1 MSTLH
6 GEYRRHERTN
16 IKTPVSVD
24 LDDNGLATKT
34 RDVSV
39 SGLSITKPTELTLK
53 PGQTVNVTFD
63 RFANFSVPATII
75 RVSDNQIGL
84 ALDQVRFSEQDISG
98 IIQTSPWHQRTK
110 VAIKRAFWKNTR
122 RLAVLLTNTILRK
135 PLLKLMKPTY
145 IFAVYGNEKDV
156 GTYYTPFM
164 SKLIPPLMIGS
175 LIRNRN
181 RTGIMVASKFYEHE
195 LAEDSGKVR
204 TYLQQLQEEFPH
216 IDTIALVGRLP
227 NFVMKAGQSIEPP
240 YVDGSMGTRYMIW
253 DVGRQMRN
261 IPQYKNESI
270 ITVLGGAGR
279 IGNLV
284 CEDLTRVYRTVIA
297 FDPRHTKQEEIY
309 TPIGKIIRSNN
320 PAILNN
326 CKLFIGLTHHGDV
339 IRDLKAHLPAGSMV
353 ADDTHPC
360 ISLEARQELKA
371 MGVDVQ
377 KIVLFH
383 EEFSMW
389 PRMPGWN
396 NRAIPGCL
404 VEALVLLEQK
414 DVDVKDFE
422 HFCETAQSIGFQGQL
437 IPPLDE

>member
-16 IKTPVSVD
+16 IKTPVSVN
-24 LDDNGLATKT
+24 LDDNGLTSST
-34 RDVSV
+34 RDVSE
-39 SGLSITKPTELTLK
+39 SGLSIAKPAELQLK

-63 RFANFSVPATII
+63 RLANFSVPATII

-84 ALDQVRFSEQDISG
+84 ALDHIRFSEQDISG
-98 IIQTSPWHQRTK
+98 IIQTAPWYQRTK
-110 VAIKRAFWKNTR
+110 VAIKRGFWKNTR

-135 PLLKLMKPTY
+135 ALLRLIKPTY

-175 LIRNRN
+175 VIRNRN

-195 LAEDSGKVR
+195 LADDSAKVK

-216 IDTIALVGRLP
+216 INTIALVGRLP
-227 NFVMKAGQSIEPP
+227 NFVMKAGQAIEPP

-253 DVGRQMRN
+253 DIGRQMQMR
-261 IPQYKNESI
+261 PQYKHENV

-297 FDPRHTKQEEIY
+297 FDPRYTKQEEVY
-309 TPIGKIIRSNN
+309 TPIGKIIRSGD
-320 PAILNN
+320 PAILDN

-339 IRDLKAHLPAGSMV
+339 IRDLKAHLPAGSLV

-360 ISLEARQELKA
+360 ISMEARQELQV
-371 MGVDVQ
+371 MGIEVE

-404 VEALVLLEQK
+404 VEALVLLEQE
-414 DVDVKDFE
+414 DADVKDFDS
-422 HFCETAQSIGFQGQL
+422 FCKTAQQIGFQGQL

>member
-6 GEYRRHERTN
+6 GEYRRHARTS
-16 IKTPVSVD
+16 IKTPVSIN
-24 LDDNGLATKT
+24 LDDNGLLTQT
-34 RDVSV
+34 CDVSE
-39 SGLSITKPTELTLK
+39 SGLSLSKPSELILK
-53 PGQTVNVTFD
+53 PGQTVSISFD
-63 RFANFSVPATII
+63 RLSNFSVPAKII

-84 ALDQVRFSEQDISG
+84 ALDHIRFSEQDLSG
-98 IIQTSPWHQRTK
+98 IIESAPWHQRAK
-110 VAIKRAFWKNTR
+110 IALKRSFWKNTR
-122 RLAVLLTNTILRK
+122 RMAVLISNTILRK
-135 PLLKLMKPTY
+135 TLIKLIKPTF

-164 SKLIPPLMIGS
+164 AKLIPPLMIGS
-175 LIRNRN
+175 VIRNGN

-195 LAEDSGKVR
+195 LAEDSAKVR
-204 TYLQQLQEEFPH
+204 TYLQQLKDEFPD
-216 IDTIALVGRLP
+216 IGTIALVGRLP
-227 NFVMKAGQSIEPP
+227 NFVMKSGEEIAPP

-253 DVGRQMRN
+253 DIGRQMQML
-261 IPQYKNESI
+261 PQYKHENI

-279 IGNLV
+279 IGNMV

-297 FDPRHTKQEEIY
+297 FDPRYKKQEEVY
-309 TPIGKIIRSNN
+309 TPIGKIIRSSD
-320 PAILNN
+320 PSILQN

-339 IRDLKAHLPAGSMV
+339 IGDLKAHLPAGSLV

-360 ISLEARQELKA
+360 ISYETRQELK
-371 MGVDVQ
+371 VLNIDVE

-404 VEALVLLEQK
+404 VEALVLQEQENT
-414 DVDVKDFE
+414 DVQDFDN
-422 HFCETAQSIGFQGQL
+422 FCTTAQRIGFKGQL
-437 IPPLDE
+437 IKPLDE